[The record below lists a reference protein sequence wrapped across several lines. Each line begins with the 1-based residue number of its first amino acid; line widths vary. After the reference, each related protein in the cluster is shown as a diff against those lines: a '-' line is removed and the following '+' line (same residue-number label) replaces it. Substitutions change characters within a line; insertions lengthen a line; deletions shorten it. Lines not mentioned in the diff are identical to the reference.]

1 MAKRLLIV
9 RHAKSD
15 WGSADLKDFDRPLS
29 SRGKK
34 DAPEM
39 AKRLINNGIKPDF
52 IISSPALRAI
62 TTCQIISKELGLED
76 QINLEPKIYEAASNT
91 LLKLINSFDNDNDLV
106 ALFGHNNGITDLTI
120 YLSDAD
126 IFDIPTC
133 GMALIEFPFDDWSMI
148 SKSTGEVVFYDYP
161 KNQEAS

>member
-1 MAKRLLIV
+1 MAKKLLIV

-15 WGSADLKDFDRPLS
+15 WGNAGLKDFDRPLNT
-29 SRGKK
+29 RGEK

-39 AKRLINNGIKPDF
+39 AKRLIDKEIKPDY

-62 TTCQIISKELGLED
+62 TTCNIIAEELGLKEN
-76 QINLEPKIYEAASNT
+76 INLEPKIYEATSKT
-91 LLKLINSFDNDNDLV
+91 LLELINNFDNDYDLV
-106 ALFGHNNGITDLTI
+106 ALFGHNNGITDLSI

-133 GMALIEFPFDDWSMI
+133 GMILIEFPFDEWKMI
-148 SKSTGEVVFYDYP
+148 SKSTGEVLFYDYP
-161 KNQEAS
+161 KNQE